1 MHMTKTLAAA
11 LAIAWTV
18 AGVNFAAEQT
28 WTGRISDNLCN
39 ASHTKMATSV
49 FPPFEDPQCV
59 LECQK
64 SGGKFVFVDKDD
76 KLMQIANQDF
86 EDLKKHPGV
95 PVTLTGELKG
105 DTITITKI
113 ELASA
118 K

>member
-1 MHMTKTLAAA
+1 MTKTLAAA

-28 WTGRISDNLCN
+28 WTGKISDNLCN

-49 FPPFEDPQCV
+49 FPPFEDPQCA
-59 LECQK
+59 LECVK
-64 SGGKFVFVDKDD
+64 AGGKFVFIDKDD
-76 KLMQIANQDF
+76 KPLQIANQDF

-95 PVTLTGELKG
+95 LVNLTGELKG
-105 DTITITKI
+105 DTITVTKI
-113 ELASA
+113 ELAPA

>member
-1 MHMTKTLAAA
+1 MTKHLAAA

-18 AGVNFAAEQT
+18 AGVTFAAEQT

-49 FPPFEDPQCV
+49 FPPFEDPQCT
-59 LECQK
+59 LECIK
-64 SGGKFVFVDKDD
+64 AGGKFVFVDKDE
-76 KLMQIANQDF
+76 KLLQIANQDF

-105 DTITITKI
+105 DVITITKI
-113 ELASA
+113 EPAAA

>member
-1 MHMTKTLAAA
+1 MTQTLAAA
-11 LAIAWTV
+11 LAIAWTI

-49 FPPFEDPQCV
+49 FPPFEDPQCA
-59 LECQK
+59 LECVK
-64 SGGKFVFVDKDD
+64 AGGKFVFVDKDD
-76 KLMQIANQDF
+76 KSLQIANQDF

-95 PVTLTGELKG
+95 RVNLTGELKG
-105 DTITITKI
+105 DTITVTKI
-113 ELASA
+113 ELAPA

>member
-1 MHMTKTLAAA
+1 MTKSLAAT

-28 WTGRISDNLCN
+28 RTGKISDNLCN
-39 ASHTKMATSV
+39 ASHTKMATGV

-59 LECQK
+59 LECIK

-76 KLMQIANQDF
+76 KALQIANQDF

-105 DTITITKI
+105 DTITVTKI
-113 ELASA
+113 EHAPT

>member
-1 MHMTKTLAAA
+1 MTKSLAAA

-28 WTGRISDNLCN
+28 WTGKISDNLCN
-39 ASHTKMATSV
+39 ASHTKMATGV

-59 LECQK
+59 LECIK
-64 SGGKFVFVDKDD
+64 AGGKFVFVDKDD
-76 KLMQIANQDF
+76 KPLQIANQDF

-105 DTITITKI
+105 DTITVTKI
-113 ELASA
+113 ELAPT